1 MPPSKNVI
9 VMPTLELERYD
20 EKMMQELAATLLQQN
35 LDQYSELAVTPD
47 GHPDSRSW
55 ASIQKREGVRV
66 YKESSRQQQQQIKA
80 QAATGNSAV
89 KTAKVPPSLLLMGTI
104 KGNLDDVLYATAA
117 SSTEA
122 MLTKSKYT
130 DDGVVDAKVLARII
144 EPTMADPMHFL
155 NVTWR
160 YYALS
165 EPRDYVCLDV
175 AGWGNTARGEQVAYH
190 LIHSVGFDALP
201 SYEHKGIARAN
212 LSVCWIFRQRTA
224 TLVECYARGYY
235 DFDTTNAMLNSL
247 SMHTI
252 ASQWLSCVKLVSYA
266 QSLKLSRLL
275 NCGKGT
281 VSSDGSESD
290 SGDGG
295 FGSYG
300 NNSNPL
306 QSQTMSSS
314 TSSSSSSV
322 VLLPAPPEP
331 ARSEPQDTLLA
342 NTCAAESNA
351 HLVGR
356 ILELALQRHEAR
368 GADPDAPRRL
378 WSELHHASLT
388 WQARIRLMSH
398 CGERMQKYL
407 VLRREGL
414 ALTLLSVV
422 CGERICLL

>member
-331 ARSEPQDTLLA
+331 ARVPASRCKLCCKSFHFLGASRRVCQACDEDVCSRCSVKQTLCLFSRTRQCVQERKKHFCKQCVADAMRSEAGAVARDDFI
-342 NTCAAESNA
+342 AATQGQPS
-351 HLVGR
+351 
-356 ILELALQRHEAR
+356 
-368 GADPDAPRRL
+368 
-378 WSELHHASLT
+378 W
-388 WQARIRLMSH
+388 
-398 CGERMQKYL
+398 
-407 VLRREGL
+407 
-414 ALTLLSVV
+414 
-422 CGERICLL
+422 